1 MVYFVPRAVQAR
13 AYILINNSAGD
24 TPNTQETL
32 SFGYGAMIL
41 DPLGQVVKRTRQPTR
56 ADKTLVVTITKPL
69 NELVPDFETE
79 R

>member
-24 TPNTQETL
+24 TQETL

-69 NELVPDFETE
+69 DELVPDFETE

>member
-13 AYILINNSAGD
+13 AYILINNSAVD
-24 TPNTQETL
+24 TQETL
-32 SFGYGAMIL
+32 SFGCGAMIL

-69 NELVPDFETE
+69 DELVPDFETE